1 MFRSLI
7 TECRSVLVED
17 GEEESADKPQT
28 VNTAEVAP
36 KAKRRNK
43 HDRAAHKVGDLL
55 GTPPQNLS
63 RKKMLKMIPH
73 MMHHFEK
80 GHGAGEGDY
89 RTVDADDLATLG
101 RHASNI
107 SAHANAMLRM
117 PGPAHHMASHLCN
130 HVANAH
136 DRMSKY
142 FKMNADDESAEL
154 HSNECEK
161 HRSLAADHRKKARRH
176 GHYDGQY

>member
-7 TECRSVLVED
+7 TECRSVLE
-17 GEEESADKPQT
+17 ADEGGDAAKPQT

-36 KAKRRNK
+36 KPQRRNK
-43 HDRAAHKVGDLL
+43 HDRAAHKIGELL

-63 RKKMLKMIPH
+63 RKKMLKMVRH
-73 MMHHFEK
+73 MKHHFEK

-89 RTVDADDLATLG
+89 KTVDSNDLATLS
-101 RHASNI
+101 RHATNI
-107 SAHANAMLRM
+107 SAHADSMRRM

-136 DRMSKY
+136 DRMSKWS
-142 FKMNADDESAEL
+142 KSQGNEEEAEL
-154 HSNECEK
+154 HGKECES
-161 HRSLAADHRKKARRH
+161 HRQRAAEHRKKARRH
-176 GHYDGQY
+176 GFYDGEY

>member
-7 TECRSVLVED
+7 NECRSVLED
-17 GEEESADKPQT
+17 GEESADKPA

-43 HDRAAHKVGDLL
+43 HDRAAHKIGELL
-55 GTPPQNLS
+55 GTHPGNLS
-63 RKKMLKMIPH
+63 RKKMLKMVRH
-73 MMHHFEK
+73 MKHHFEK
-80 GHGAGEGDY
+80 GHGAGEGEGDY
-89 RTVDADDLATLG
+89 KTVDADDLATLG
-101 RHASNI
+101 RHAVDVS
-107 SAHANAMLRM
+107 SHANAMMRM

-136 DRMSKY
+136 DRMSKF
-142 FKMNADDESAEL
+142 FKMNADEESSEL
-154 HSNECEK
+154 HGNECEK

-176 GHYDGQY
+176 GHYDGEY

>member
-7 TECRSVLVED
+7 TECRSVLE
-17 GEEESADKPQT
+17 ADEGGDAAEPQT

-43 HDRAAHKVGDLL
+43 HDRSAHKIGELF
-55 GTPPQNLS
+55 GTHPGNLS
-63 RKKMLKMIPH
+63 RKKMLKMVRH
-73 MMHHFEK
+73 MKHHFEK

-89 RTVDADDLATLG
+89 KTVDADDLATIC
-101 RHASNI
+101 RHAVNI
-107 SAHANAMLRM
+107 SSHANAMMRM

-136 DRMSKY
+136 DRMSKHC
-142 FKMNADDESAEL
+142 KMNADDESAER
-154 HSNECEK
+154 HGNESEK
-161 HRSLAADHRKKARRH
+161 HRQLAADHRKKARRH
-176 GHYDGQY
+176 GHYDGEY